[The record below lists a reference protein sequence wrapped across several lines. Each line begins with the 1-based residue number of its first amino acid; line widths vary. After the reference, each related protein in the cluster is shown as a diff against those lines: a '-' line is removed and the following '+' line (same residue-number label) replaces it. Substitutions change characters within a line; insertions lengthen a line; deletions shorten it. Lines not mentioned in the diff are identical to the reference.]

1 VSDAVGGEGV
11 GRPAAVRDGGDLVTD
26 TDRGPVDLVAAVLGW
41 VLLVAVGGVLGIL
54 SITSV
59 MITGGCGI
67 NEDDPW
73 VCNIAYFSTVL
84 IGYWVALA
92 AIAVASLA
100 AIVRARRA
108 GRLSWWRPIA
118 GLAVVAAATGVFV
131 LLMTR

>member
-1 VSDAVGGEGV
+1 M
-11 GRPAAVRDGGDLVTD
+11 TD

-41 VLLVAVGGVLGIL
+41 VLLVAVGGVLGVL

-84 IGYWVALA
+84 IGYWVALT
-92 AIAVASLA
+92 AIAVGTLV

-118 GLAVVAAATGVFV
+118 GLAVAAATGAFV